1 VAVVVVVDLSTLV
14 TKRDIMDK
22 KLILQNHDPE
32 QCFFCGEIDAEEL
45 IDCVLVGSKGLS
57 RG

>member
-1 VAVVVVVDLSTLV
+1 
-14 TKRDIMDK
+14 MDK